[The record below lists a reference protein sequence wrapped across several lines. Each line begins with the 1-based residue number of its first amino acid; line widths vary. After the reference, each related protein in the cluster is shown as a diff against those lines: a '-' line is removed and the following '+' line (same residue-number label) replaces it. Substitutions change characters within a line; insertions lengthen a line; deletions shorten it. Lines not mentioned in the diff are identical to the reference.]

1 MLLQLNFSSQ
11 NWWSYPFN
19 LLLRIAIAVINK
31 GMDDFQDTT
40 SSELFHLST
49 YISTYLSAPKLSN
62 LFRAII
68 ACIRDQIHKTI
79 LYPTSPPFYTSLH
92 TVPFPISKFSLFITY
107 YPTYTSLPN
116 PIDPH
121 PFCNTTIYCNLPFT
135 TCLFLQYYFNTII
148 SMFYILYSTYILYC
162 ADYF

>member
-1 MLLQLNFSSQ
+1 MTRLHLNYSIYAHTFLL
-11 NWWSYPFN
+11 
-19 LLLRIAIAVINK
+19 
-31 GMDDFQDTT
+31 T
-40 SSELFHLST
+40 ST
-49 YISTYLSAPKLSN
+49 PKLLN
-62 LFRAII
+62 LFRSILAY
-68 ACIRDQIHKTI
+68 IRDQIHKTI

-116 PIDPH
+116 PIDTH
-121 PFCNTTIYCNLPFT
+121 PFCSTTIYYNLPFT